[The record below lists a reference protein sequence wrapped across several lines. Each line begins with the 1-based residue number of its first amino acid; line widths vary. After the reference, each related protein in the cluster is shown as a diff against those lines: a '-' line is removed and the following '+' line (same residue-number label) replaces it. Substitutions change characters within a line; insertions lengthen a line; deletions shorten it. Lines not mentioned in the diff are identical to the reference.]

1 MAKNASIEDRR
12 AIAKEIVDKTL
23 HAVHKIFG
31 SDNPSRLISVF
42 DKNEAEYIVFCK

>member
-1 MAKNASIEDRR
+1 MAENASIESIEDRR

-23 HAVHKIFG
+23 NAVHKIFG

-42 DKNEAEYIVFCK
+42 DKNEAE